1 MLTIKRGDCEF
12 RFNCVP
18 LLEWCSP
25 QTSTLG
31 VPGEGPA
38 AAPQATAPQA
48 APPPPPPETCA
59 AAAVERPRVGRQLN
73 FNMEASDQ
81 GAVGAI
87 VDAPAAVVAPTAAAP
102 AGDSAP
108 VRSSGRKKPVGAPA
122 AAAAVNTEEVLVPR
136 SDEFTNKRKPGGQKG
151 PRGPYKKG
159 KLQNGNTN
167 IDLTVVHNKQEKKLA
182 SADELGAI
190 AKLEA
195 KNQGKYSI
203 PLLPANQ

>member
-1 MLTIKRGDCEF
+1 
-12 RFNCVP
+12 
-18 LLEWCSP
+18 
-25 QTSTLG
+25 
-31 VPGEGPA
+31 
-38 AAPQATAPQA
+38 
-48 APPPPPPETCA
+48 
-59 AAAVERPRVGRQLN
+59 
-73 FNMEASDQ
+73 MEASDQ

-122 AAAAVNTEEVLVPR
+122 AAAAVNPE
-136 SDEFTNKRKPGGQKG
+136 KG

-195 KNQGKYSI
+195 KNQG
-203 PLLPANQ
+203 LMDANMRMSARITELVAENKVLEEKVLAQLAQMKSADAMVELAVTSAIMKEKAEQEKAVNSAYKSGQRDAMEQMQAMRKLFGS